1 MAASAAQVF
10 TGVSGGRGDNSG
22 RAAVLDSAPDFNSDV
37 FYQRLYER
45 QRQEKLDKAKA
56 IKDQQKAWADLS
68 LEMPD
73 VWSVDSP
80 YLEKQLLDYD
90 DYITNMKM
98 NGADP
103 ENLYTPEGKEVRRR
117 AMEMEK
123 TRALIGENE
132 AFYNDLVKKVDNDKE
147 GVFDKAHST
156 EFIRRYTDPKLSP
169 QDRAKMRMEENPL
182 KLNVTE
188 TDFINAALPE
198 EVQQGRTTFRD
209 PQAFEI
215 MATDIVSRPNGQ
227 LMYESLKKE
236 GEDQDAFVKRMRGQF
251 EQMYKPSVRP
261 APQGS
266 GGSGGSRGG
275 SGTEKVDITFDYRD
289 AEGLTR
295 GVNKNI
301 ISVKRKGTQDDL
313 PAIEVE
319 TGGELVN
326 FQPIDFVLGQ
336 DGKIGVRGISET
348 KGSMFDKPAR
358 KEMWV
363 DYDTNRAKFEAQIGG
378 DLYEF
383 FRKQNQGGK
392 GAAKQDNV
400 VVISTKEEFDK
411 LPSGT
416 RFKRSDKGDVIFTK
430 Q

>member
-22 RAAVLDSAPDFNSDV
+22 RAAVLDSAPDFNADV

-56 IKDQQKAWADLS
+56 AKDQQKAWADLS

-103 ENLYTPEGKEVRRR
+103 ENLYTPEGKEVRKR

-147 GVFDKAHST
+147 GVFDKAHAT
-156 EFIRRYTDPKLSP
+156 EFIRRYADPKLSP

-198 EVQQGRTTFRD
+198 KIQRGRTEMYD
-209 PQAFEI
+209 PESFEVI
-215 MATDIVSRPNGQ
+215 ATDMISSPNGRM
-227 LMYESLKKE
+227 MYESLKQP
-236 GEDQDAFVKRMRGQF
+236 GEDEATFVKRMRSQF
-251 EQMYKPSVRP
+251 EQMYKPSIKP
-261 APQGS
+261 SPSGGSS
-266 GGSGGSRGG
+266 GGSGGSD
-275 SGTEKVDITFDYRD
+275 KVNLSESIGEWDQL
-289 AEGLTR
+289 AQGE
-295 GVNKNI
+295 VNTI
-301 ISVKRKGTQDDL
+301 DVKKASTLDNL
-313 PAIEVE
+313 PAI
-319 TGGELVN
+319 GGIVDDNGTLIQ
-326 FQPIDFVLGQ
+326 FQPYRFVKLK
-336 DGKIGVRGISET
+336 DGSVKAIGTKYENKKKPSLDPNGEPEYEQVQSEV
-348 KGSMFDKPAR
+348 MI
-358 KEMWV
+358 
-363 DYDTNRAKFEAQIGG
+363 DYDKNADAFISQIGM
-378 DLYEF
+378 DI
-383 FRKQNQGGK
+383 RKRFKGGSKQGGK
-392 GAAKQDNV
+392 GAAKTNE
-400 VVISTKEEFDK
+400 TK
-411 LPSGT
+411 
-416 RFKRSDKGDVIFTK
+416 FKGVPEGGF
-430 Q
+430 